1 MSTTRKNF
9 LKGLAAGTIALPVAL
24 RLLLGEGKAQETKYA
39 VNSGQRYD
47 WKMVTTWPPGFPIL
61 GEGCELLAELIRKMS
76 NGRLNIEVYGG
87 GELVPA
93 LESFTAV
100 RQGAAQMGSGAPYY
114 WAGTAPAAQFFA
126 GYPFGLNAQQLN
138 AWMLSGGGLELWREL
153 YADFGLIPFLGGNT
167 GVQMGGWYNREINS
181 VADFK
186 GLKMRMPG
194 LGGRV
199 LEALGGTPVLL
210 AGGEIYTGLE
220 RGVID
225 ATEWVGP
232 YHDYI
237 MGFHEIT
244 KYYYYPGW
252 HEPGTAFEFFVNKE
266 AYEALPPDLQTIVE
280 VATHYINV
288 YTLSAF
294 EAKNAEYLA
303 KLKEIDTL
311 SIRGF
316 PDDVIEAGK
325 KAAKES
331 IADFANQ
338 DPFAKRVYTAVTAF
352 KKQAEK
358 WGDITEKLYYNQLA

>member
-1 MSTTRKNF
+1 MANRKQF
-9 LKGLAAGTIALPVAL
+9 LQGLAAGTIALPVAL
-24 RLLLGEGKAQETKYA
+24 RLLLGEAHAEQGDSYQ
-39 VNSGQRYD
+39 VSNGQRYD

-61 GEGCELLAELIRKMS
+61 GEGCELLATLVKKMS
-76 NGRLNIEVYGG
+76 AGRLNIEVFGG

-93 LESFTAV
+93 LEAFNTVSSG
-100 RQGAAQMGSGAPYY
+100 GAEMGSGSPYY
-114 WAGTAPAAQFFA
+114 WAGKVPGAQFFS
-126 GYPFGLNAQQLN
+126 GYPFGLNAQQMN
-138 AWMLSGGGLELWREL
+138 AWLLAGGGLELWREL
-153 YADFGLIPFLGGNT
+153 YAKHNLVPFIGGNT

-210 AGGEIYTGLE
+210 AGGELYTGLE

-237 MGFHEIT
+237 MGFHEIA

-252 HEPGTAFEFFVNKE
+252 HEPGTAFEFFVNKDKYDE
-266 AYEALPPDLQTIVE
+266 LPLDLQTILE
-280 VATHYINV
+280 VATHYINM

-294 EAKNAEYLA
+294 EAKNAEYLE
-303 KLKEIDTL
+303 KLRAVPTL
-311 SIRGF
+311 SVRPF
-316 PDDVIEAGK
+316 PDEVIIKA
-325 KAAKES
+325 KAAATET
-331 IADFANQ
+331 IADFAAG
-338 DPFAKRVYTAVTAF
+338 DPFAQKVYEQVVAF
-352 KKQAEK
+352 KKRAND
-358 WGDITEKLYYNQLA
+358 WGEITERIYYNRM

>member
-1 MSTTRKNF
+1 MSTTRKKF
-9 LKGLAAGTIALPVAL
+9 LKGLAAGTIGLPIAL
-24 RLLLGEGKAQETKYA
+24 RMLLGEGQAQETDYG
-39 VNSGQRYD
+39 VDSNQRYN

-76 NGRLNIEVYGG
+76 NGRLNIEVFGG
-87 GELVPA
+87 NELVPS
-93 LESFTAV
+93 LEAFTAV
-100 RQGAAQMGSGAPYY
+100 RQGAAEMGSGCPYY

-126 GYPFGLNAQQLN
+126 GYPYGLNAQQMN
-138 AWMLSGGGLELWREL
+138 AWMISGGGLELWREL
-153 YADFGLIPFLGGNT
+153 YADYGLIPFLGGNT

-181 VADFK
+181 VDDFK

-194 LGGRV
+194 LGASV

-225 ATEWVGP
+225 ATEWIGP

-252 HEPGTAFEFFVNKE
+252 HEPGTAFEFFVNQE
-266 AYEALPPDLQTIVE
+266 AFEQLPTDLQTIVE

-288 YTLSAF
+288 YTISAF
-294 EAKNAEYLA
+294 EAKNAEYLE
-303 KLKEIDTL
+303 KLKAVDTL
-311 SIRGF
+311 SIRPF
-316 PDDVIEAGK
+316 PDDVIIRGKEAAQDTISTF
-325 KAAKES
+325 AAK
-331 IADFANQ
+331 
-338 DPFAKRVYTAVTAF
+338 DPFAQKVYTAVSDF
-352 KKQAEK
+352 KKKTGVWA
-358 WGDITEKLYYNQLA
+358 DMTEKRYYNQLS

>member
-1 MSTTRKNF
+1 MSSRKKF
-9 LKGLAAGTIALPVAL
+9 LQGLAGVAIGLPVAL
-24 RLLLGEGKAQETKYA
+24 RLLLGEMEAQGDEDIQVAPGK
-39 VNSGQRYD
+39 RYN
-47 WKMVTTWPPGFPIL
+47 WKMVTTWPPGLPIL
-61 GEGCELLAELIRKMS
+61 SEGCELLAALVKKMS
-76 NGRLNIEVYGG
+76 GGRLIIEVYGG

-93 LESFTAV
+93 LESFTTV
-100 RQGAAQMGSGAPYY
+100 QSGGAEMGSGSPYY
-114 WAGTAPAAQFFA
+114 WAGKAPAAQFFS
-126 GYPFGLNAQQLN
+126 GYPFGLNGQQMN
-138 AWMLSGGGLELWREL
+138 AWLLSGGGMELWREL
-153 YADFGLIPFLGGNT
+153 YADFNLVPFVGGNT

-244 KYYYYPGW
+244 KYYYFPGW
-252 HEPGTAFEFFVNKE
+252 HEPGTAFEFFVNQD
-266 AYEALPPDLQTIVE
+266 AYADLTPDLQTILE
-280 VATHYINV
+280 VATHYINM

-294 EAKNAEYLA
+294 EAKNAEYLE
-303 KLKEIDTL
+303 KLRAVPTL

-316 PDDVIEAGK
+316 SSDVIETARE
-325 KAAKES
+325 AARDTIS
-331 IADFANQ
+331 DYANQ
-338 DPFAKRVYTAVTAF
+338 DAFSKRVYAQLQQF
-352 KKQAEK
+352 KQRANDWAEM
-358 WGDITEKLYYNQLA
+358 TERIYYTQM